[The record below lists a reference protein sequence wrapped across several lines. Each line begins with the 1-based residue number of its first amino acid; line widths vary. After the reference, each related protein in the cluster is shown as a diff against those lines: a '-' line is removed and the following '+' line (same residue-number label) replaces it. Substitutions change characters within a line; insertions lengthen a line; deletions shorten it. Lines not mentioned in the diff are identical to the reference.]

1 MHLLYNKNEGS
12 AQMNKILEYYE
23 SPVRASKRE
32 EIIKCAKLI
41 FVDQGIQNLSMKD
54 IAKQCDV
61 SLRSLYYYYRSKED
75 LAVDVMIYVMN
86 DFTNIYNTTYD
97 QSKSAYNNL
106 AIILEHLNFEFINRK
121 DDIKYITAFDFYFF
135 KSYPNERYS
144 IFLKSLQQNHS
155 IQKVIEMSLIDRS
168 INYHGFQP
176 VELLA
181 TLLQALL
188 AYAQKIIYREKVMAL
203 ENLPGFG
210 DYSIILKFY
219 LDSLKA
225 Q

>member
-1 MHLLYNKNEGS
+1 
-12 AQMNKILEYYE
+12 
-23 SPVRASKRE
+23 
-32 EIIKCAKLI
+32 
-41 FVDQGIQNLSMKD
+41 MKD

-168 INYHGFQP
+168 LNYHGFQP

-188 AYAQKIIYREKVMAL
+188 AYAQKNYI
-203 ENLPGFG
+203 P
-210 DYSIILKFY
+210 
-219 LDSLKA
+219 
-225 Q
+225 